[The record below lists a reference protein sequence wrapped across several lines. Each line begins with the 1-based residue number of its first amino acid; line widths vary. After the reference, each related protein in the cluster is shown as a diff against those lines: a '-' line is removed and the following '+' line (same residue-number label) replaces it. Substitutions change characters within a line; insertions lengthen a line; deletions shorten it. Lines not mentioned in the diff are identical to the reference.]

1 MTGPIAVFDSGLG
14 GLTVVRE
21 ILLRLPRASLV
32 YVGDQARSPYGT
44 RSREEIQAFS
54 LEIVRFLLRFRPA
67 LVVAA
72 CNTVSSVAL
81 DVLRRRADVPVLGMV
96 EPGARLAARASAEE
110 IAVLA
115 TPVTVASGVYPR
127 LLYHLRPE
135 LSVFSKSCPTWVPLL
150 EGGASPAR
158 LRRAVCEELAS
169 VRILWNGARLNGR
182 RRLRAVLLG
191 CTHYPLLAAYIR
203 ECLGEEVYLLNPAE
217 EVAEEVARLYPSTAV
232 GDVLLYT
239 TGEPDFFSRWAEAVL
254 ARPARVVH
262 LPLSVLQS
270 SEDAPLPGFGG

>member
-21 ILLRLPRASLV
+21 ILFRLPEAPVV
-32 YVGDQARSPYGT
+32 YVGDQARQPFGT
-44 RSREEIQAFS
+44 RTREEIHVFS
-54 LEIVRFLLRFRPA
+54 LEIVSFLLRFRPS

-72 CNTVSSVAL
+72 CNTVSSVAI

-96 EPGARLAARASAEE
+96 EPGARLAARAGAEE

-127 LLYHLRPE
+127 LLYHLRPD

-150 EGGASPAR
+150 EGGASSAR

-169 VRILWNGARLNGR
+169 VRILWNGSGTTGR
-182 RRLRAVLLG
+182 RRLRAGLLG
-191 CTHYPLLAAYIR
+191 CTHYPLLTTYIR
-203 ECLGEEVYLLNPAE
+203 ECLGEEILLLNPAE
-217 EVAEEVARLYPSTAV
+217 EVAEEVAQLYPSTAE

-239 TGEPDFFSRWAEAVL
+239 TGEPDFFSHWAEAVL
-254 ARPARVVH
+254 ARPVRVVH
-262 LPLSVLQS
+262 LPLSILQG
-270 SEDAPLPGFGG
+270 SENAPLPGFGG

>member
-21 ILLRLPRASLV
+21 ILLRLPRAPLV
-32 YVGDQARSPYGT
+32 YVGDQARSPYGS
-44 RSREEIQAFS
+44 RSREEIRMFS
-54 LEIVRFLLRFRPA
+54 LEILGFLLRFRPA

-81 DVLRRRADVPVLGMV
+81 DLLRRQADVPVLGMV
-96 EPGARLAARASAEE
+96 EPGARLAARAGAEE

-150 EGGASPAR
+150 EGGAPPER
-158 LRRAVCEELAS
+158 LRRAVCEELGS
-169 VRILWNGARLNGR
+169 VRILWNGSGANGR

-191 CTHYPLLAAYIR
+191 CTHYPLLAPYIR
-203 ECLGEEVYLLNPAE
+203 ECLGEEVTLLNPAE
-217 EVAEEVARLYPSTAV
+217 EVAEEVARMYPSSLK
-232 GDVLLYT
+232 GEVLFYT
-239 TGEPDFFSRWAEAVL
+239 TGDPDFFSRWAGAVL
-254 ARPARVVH
+254 ARPVHVVH
-262 LPLSVLQS
+262 LPLSVLQG